1 MLNGSPLGLP
11 CLLLHPF
18 VYFLRVTSQSFLML
32 TFLQS
37 QNGPGWACC
46 LNLPAKNVLRM
57 AGSWNVNAAQICF
70 TNGVVE
76 RLSNAM
82 EEDSVMDYPIS
93 NTTRVF
99 PPLIFDVGN
108 KGDHQ
113 MEQLT
118 KRVEQLEKT
127 TQQIQTDVAVL
138 TARSEHFATK
148 ADIEKVRAEQGVM
161 RVEIMGE
168 LGALE
173 QRIDKKFERMEE
185 KFDQKFDKIDK
196 KFEKIDEKFERIDE
210 KFERVDQR
218 FNQLE
223 DKISAFNN
231 SITWKIMIPTG
242 LLVLAWFVQN
252 IVLKM
257 S

>member
-1 MLNGSPLGLP
+1 
-11 CLLLHPF
+11 
-18 VYFLRVTSQSFLML
+18 
-32 TFLQS
+32 
-37 QNGPGWACC
+37 
-46 LNLPAKNVLRM
+46 
-57 AGSWNVNAAQICF
+57 
-70 TNGVVE
+70 
-76 RLSNAM
+76 
-82 EEDSVMDYPIS
+82 
-93 NTTRVF
+93 
-99 PPLIFDVGN
+99 
-108 KGDHQ
+108 

-161 RVEIMGE
+161 RVEILGE

-173 QRIDKKFERMEE
+173 QRIDKKLERME
-185 KFDQKFDKIDK
+185 DQLNPKFDKIDL
-196 KFEKIDEKFERIDE
+196 IFERIDQR
-210 KFERVDQR
+210 FERIDQR

>member
-1 MLNGSPLGLP
+1 
-11 CLLLHPF
+11 
-18 VYFLRVTSQSFLML
+18 
-32 TFLQS
+32 
-37 QNGPGWACC
+37 
-46 LNLPAKNVLRM
+46 
-57 AGSWNVNAAQICF
+57 
-70 TNGVVE
+70 
-76 RLSNAM
+76 
-82 EEDSVMDYPIS
+82 MDYPIS

-118 KRVEQLEKT
+118 KRVEELEKT
-127 TQQIQTDVAVL
+127 TQQIQMDVAVL

-173 QRIDKKFERMEE
+173 QRLDKKFERMED
-185 KFDQKFDKIDK
+185 KFDK
-196 KFEKIDEKFERIDE
+196 KFEKIDEKFGKIDE

>member
-1 MLNGSPLGLP
+1 
-11 CLLLHPF
+11 
-18 VYFLRVTSQSFLML
+18 
-32 TFLQS
+32 
-37 QNGPGWACC
+37 
-46 LNLPAKNVLRM
+46 
-57 AGSWNVNAAQICF
+57 
-70 TNGVVE
+70 
-76 RLSNAM
+76 
-82 EEDSVMDYPIS
+82 
-93 NTTRVF
+93 
-99 PPLIFDVGN
+99 
-108 KGDHQ
+108 
-113 MEQLT
+113 MEQIT
-118 KRVEQLEKT
+118 KRVEQLEKN

-173 QRIDKKFERMEE
+173 QRIDKKFERME
-185 KFDQKFDKIDK
+185 DQLNPKFDKIDLI
-196 KFEKIDEKFERIDE
+196 FERIEQRFERIDQRFE
-210 KFERVDQR
+210 RVDERFERVDQR

-223 DKISAFNN
+223 DKISAFND

>member
-1 MLNGSPLGLP
+1 
-11 CLLLHPF
+11 
-18 VYFLRVTSQSFLML
+18 
-32 TFLQS
+32 
-37 QNGPGWACC
+37 
-46 LNLPAKNVLRM
+46 
-57 AGSWNVNAAQICF
+57 
-70 TNGVVE
+70 
-76 RLSNAM
+76 
-82 EEDSVMDYPIS
+82 MDYPIS

-113 MEQLT
+113 MEQVI

-127 TQQIQTDVAVL
+127 TQQIQMDVAVL

-148 ADIEKVRAEQGVM
+148 ADIEKVRAEQGAM

-185 KFDQKFDKIDK
+185 KFDQKFERIDNKFDKLDAR
-196 KFEKIDEKFERIDE
+196 FERIDEKFERIDE
-210 KFERVDQR
+210 KFERVDEKFERVDQR

-223 DKISAFNN
+223 EKISAFNN
-231 SITWKIMIPTG
+231 SLTWKIMLPTG

>member
-1 MLNGSPLGLP
+1 
-11 CLLLHPF
+11 
-18 VYFLRVTSQSFLML
+18 
-32 TFLQS
+32 
-37 QNGPGWACC
+37 
-46 LNLPAKNVLRM
+46 M

-70 TNGVVE
+70 TNSVVE
-76 RLSNAM
+76 RLSCAM

-93 NTTRVF
+93 NTIRVF

-118 KRVEQLEKT
+118 KRVEELEKT
-127 TQQIQTDVAVL
+127 TQQIQMDVAVL

-173 QRIDKKFERMEE
+173 QRLDKKFERMED
-185 KFDQKFDKIDK
+185 KFDK
-196 KFEKIDEKFERIDE
+196 KFEKIDEKFGKIDEKFERIDE
-210 KFERVDQR
+210 KFERIDEKFDRVDQR

>member
-1 MLNGSPLGLP
+1 
-11 CLLLHPF
+11 
-18 VYFLRVTSQSFLML
+18 
-32 TFLQS
+32 
-37 QNGPGWACC
+37 
-46 LNLPAKNVLRM
+46 M

-93 NTTRVF
+93 STTRVF
-99 PPLIFDVGN
+99 PPLNFAMGY
-108 KGDHQ
+108 KGHKD

-127 TQQIQTDVAVL
+127 TQQIQMDVAVL

-148 ADIEKVRAEQGVM
+148 ADIENVRAEQGVM
-161 RVEIMGE
+161 RVEILGE

-173 QRIDKKFERMEE
+173 QRIDKKFERMED
-185 KFDQKFDKIDK
+185 KFDK

-231 SITWKIMIPTG
+231 SITWKIMLPTG

-257 S
+257 L

>member
-1 MLNGSPLGLP
+1 
-11 CLLLHPF
+11 
-18 VYFLRVTSQSFLML
+18 
-32 TFLQS
+32 
-37 QNGPGWACC
+37 
-46 LNLPAKNVLRM
+46 
-57 AGSWNVNAAQICF
+57 
-70 TNGVVE
+70 
-76 RLSNAM
+76 M

-93 NTTRVF
+93 TATRVF
-99 PPLIFDVGN
+99 PPRIFDVGN

-113 MEQLT
+113 MEQLS

-161 RVEIMGE
+161 RVEILGE

-173 QRIDKKFERMEE
+173 QRIDKKLERME
-185 KFDQKFDKIDK
+185 DQLNPKFDKIDL
-196 KFEKIDEKFERIDE
+196 IFERI
-210 KFERVDQR
+210 DQR

-231 SITWKIMIPTG
+231 SLTWKIMIPTG

>member
-1 MLNGSPLGLP
+1 
-11 CLLLHPF
+11 
-18 VYFLRVTSQSFLML
+18 
-32 TFLQS
+32 
-37 QNGPGWACC
+37 
-46 LNLPAKNVLRM
+46 M

-76 RLSNAM
+76 RLSSAM

-93 NTTRVF
+93 TATRVF
-99 PPLIFDVGN
+99 PPRIFDVGN

-161 RVEIMGE
+161 RVEILGE

-173 QRIDKKFERMEE
+173 QRIDKKLERME
-185 KFDQKFDKIDK
+185 DQLNPKFDKIDL
-196 KFEKIDEKFERIDE
+196 IFERIDQR
-210 KFERVDQR
+210 FERIDQR

>member
-1 MLNGSPLGLP
+1 
-11 CLLLHPF
+11 
-18 VYFLRVTSQSFLML
+18 
-32 TFLQS
+32 
-37 QNGPGWACC
+37 
-46 LNLPAKNVLRM
+46 
-57 AGSWNVNAAQICF
+57 
-70 TNGVVE
+70 
-76 RLSNAM
+76 
-82 EEDSVMDYPIS
+82 
-93 NTTRVF
+93 
-99 PPLIFDVGN
+99 
-108 KGDHQ
+108 

-173 QRIDKKFERMEE
+173 QRIDKKFERMQ
-185 KFDQKFDKIDK
+185 DQLNPKFDKIDLI
-196 KFEKIDEKFERIDE
+196 FERIDQKFERI
-210 KFERVDQR
+210 DQR

-223 DKISAFNN
+223 DKIAAFNN

>member
-1 MLNGSPLGLP
+1 
-11 CLLLHPF
+11 
-18 VYFLRVTSQSFLML
+18 
-32 TFLQS
+32 
-37 QNGPGWACC
+37 
-46 LNLPAKNVLRM
+46 
-57 AGSWNVNAAQICF
+57 
-70 TNGVVE
+70 
-76 RLSNAM
+76 
-82 EEDSVMDYPIS
+82 
-93 NTTRVF
+93 
-99 PPLIFDVGN
+99 
-108 KGDHQ
+108 

-118 KRVEQLEKT
+118 KRVEELEKT

-173 QRIDKKFERMEE
+173 QRLDKKFERME
-185 KFDQKFDKIDK
+185 DQLNPKFDKIDL
-196 KFEKIDEKFERIDE
+196 IFERIDQR
-210 KFERVDQR
+210 FERIDQR

>member
-1 MLNGSPLGLP
+1 
-11 CLLLHPF
+11 
-18 VYFLRVTSQSFLML
+18 
-32 TFLQS
+32 
-37 QNGPGWACC
+37 
-46 LNLPAKNVLRM
+46 
-57 AGSWNVNAAQICF
+57 
-70 TNGVVE
+70 
-76 RLSNAM
+76 
-82 EEDSVMDYPIS
+82 MDYPIS
-93 NTTRVF
+93 TATRVF

-127 TQQIQTDVAVL
+127 TQQIQMDVAVL
-138 TARSEHFATK
+138 TARSEHFSTK

-173 QRIDKKFERMEE
+173 QRIDKKFDRMEE
-185 KFDQKFDKIDK
+185 KSELKFDKIDA
-196 KFEKIDEKFERIDE
+196 R
-210 KFERVDQR
+210 FERVDQR

-223 DKISAFNN
+223 EKISALNN
-231 SITWKIMIPTG
+231 SLTWKIMLPTC

>member
-1 MLNGSPLGLP
+1 
-11 CLLLHPF
+11 
-18 VYFLRVTSQSFLML
+18 
-32 TFLQS
+32 
-37 QNGPGWACC
+37 
-46 LNLPAKNVLRM
+46 
-57 AGSWNVNAAQICF
+57 
-70 TNGVVE
+70 
-76 RLSNAM
+76 
-82 EEDSVMDYPIS
+82 MDYPIS
-93 NTTRVF
+93 NTSRVF

-148 ADIEKVRAEQGVM
+148 ADIEKVRAEHGVM

-223 DKISAFNN
+223 DKIAAFNN

-242 LLVLAWFVQN
+242 LLVLAWFMQN

>member
-1 MLNGSPLGLP
+1 
-11 CLLLHPF
+11 
-18 VYFLRVTSQSFLML
+18 
-32 TFLQS
+32 
-37 QNGPGWACC
+37 
-46 LNLPAKNVLRM
+46 
-57 AGSWNVNAAQICF
+57 
-70 TNGVVE
+70 
-76 RLSNAM
+76 
-82 EEDSVMDYPIS
+82 MDYPIS

-113 MEQLT
+113 MQQVI

-127 TQQIQTDVAVL
+127 TQQIQMDVAVL

-148 ADIEKVRAEQGVM
+148 ADIEKVRAEQGAM

-185 KFDQKFDKIDK
+185 KFDQKFERIDNKFDKLDAR
-196 KFEKIDEKFERIDE
+196 FERIDEKFERIDE

-223 DKISAFNN
+223 EKISAFNN
-231 SITWKIMIPTG
+231 SLTWKIMLPTG

>member
-1 MLNGSPLGLP
+1 
-11 CLLLHPF
+11 
-18 VYFLRVTSQSFLML
+18 
-32 TFLQS
+32 
-37 QNGPGWACC
+37 
-46 LNLPAKNVLRM
+46 M

-82 EEDSVMDYPIS
+82 EEDSVMDYPVS

-173 QRIDKKFERMEE
+173 QRIDKKFERMQ
-185 KFDQKFDKIDK
+185 DQLNPKFDKIDLI
-196 KFEKIDEKFERIDE
+196 FERIDQKFERI
-210 KFERVDQR
+210 DQR

-223 DKISAFNN
+223 DKIAAFNN

>member
-1 MLNGSPLGLP
+1 
-11 CLLLHPF
+11 
-18 VYFLRVTSQSFLML
+18 
-32 TFLQS
+32 
-37 QNGPGWACC
+37 
-46 LNLPAKNVLRM
+46 M

-76 RLSNAM
+76 RLSSAM
-82 EEDSVMDYPIS
+82 EEDSVMDYPIG
-93 NTTRVF
+93 TATRVF
-99 PPLIFDVGN
+99 PPRIFDVGN

-161 RVEIMGE
+161 RVEILGE

-173 QRIDKKFERMEE
+173 QRIDKKLERME
-185 KFDQKFDKIDK
+185 DQLNPKFDKIDL
-196 KFEKIDEKFERIDE
+196 IFERIDQR
-210 KFERVDQR
+210 FERIDQR

-231 SITWKIMIPTG
+231 SITWKIMIP
-242 LLVLAWFVQN
+242 
-252 IVLKM
+252 
-257 S
+257 

>member
-1 MLNGSPLGLP
+1 
-11 CLLLHPF
+11 
-18 VYFLRVTSQSFLML
+18 
-32 TFLQS
+32 
-37 QNGPGWACC
+37 
-46 LNLPAKNVLRM
+46 
-57 AGSWNVNAAQICF
+57 
-70 TNGVVE
+70 
-76 RLSNAM
+76 
-82 EEDSVMDYPIS
+82 MDYPIS

-173 QRIDKKFERMEE
+173 QRIDKKFERME
-185 KFDQKFDKIDK
+185 DQLNPKFDKIDL
-196 KFEKIDEKFERIDE
+196 IFERIEQRFERVDE
-210 KFERVDQR
+210 KFERVDEKFERVDERFERVDER

-223 DKISAFNN
+223 DKIAAFNN

>member
-1 MLNGSPLGLP
+1 
-11 CLLLHPF
+11 
-18 VYFLRVTSQSFLML
+18 
-32 TFLQS
+32 
-37 QNGPGWACC
+37 
-46 LNLPAKNVLRM
+46 
-57 AGSWNVNAAQICF
+57 
-70 TNGVVE
+70 
-76 RLSNAM
+76 M
-82 EEDSVMDYPIS
+82 EEDSVMDYPIG
-93 NTTRVF
+93 TATRVF
-99 PPLIFDVGN
+99 PPRIFDVGN

-161 RVEIMGE
+161 RVEILGE

-173 QRIDKKFERMEE
+173 QRIDKKLERME
-185 KFDQKFDKIDK
+185 DQLNPKFDKIDL
-196 KFEKIDEKFERIDE
+196 IFERIDQR
-210 KFERVDQR
+210 FERIDQR

-252 IVLKM
+252 IVFENVM
-257 S
+257 TRFTARFRPFMGRNSS

>member
-1 MLNGSPLGLP
+1 
-11 CLLLHPF
+11 
-18 VYFLRVTSQSFLML
+18 
-32 TFLQS
+32 
-37 QNGPGWACC
+37 
-46 LNLPAKNVLRM
+46 
-57 AGSWNVNAAQICF
+57 
-70 TNGVVE
+70 
-76 RLSNAM
+76 
-82 EEDSVMDYPIS
+82 MDYPIS
-93 NTTRVF
+93 ATTRVF
-99 PPLIFDVGN
+99 PPLIFDVGY
-108 KGDHQ
+108 KGDRQ

-127 TQQIQTDVAVL
+127 TQQIQMDVAVL

-148 ADIEKVRAEQGVM
+148 ADIETVRTEQGVM
-161 RVEIMGE
+161 RVEMMGE

-185 KFDQKFDKIDK
+185 KFELKFDKIDA
-196 KFEKIDEKFERIDE
+196 R
-210 KFERVDQR
+210 FERVDQR

-223 DKISAFNN
+223 EKISALNN
-231 SITWKIMIPTG
+231 SLTWKIMLPTC

>member
-1 MLNGSPLGLP
+1 
-11 CLLLHPF
+11 
-18 VYFLRVTSQSFLML
+18 
-32 TFLQS
+32 
-37 QNGPGWACC
+37 
-46 LNLPAKNVLRM
+46 
-57 AGSWNVNAAQICF
+57 
-70 TNGVVE
+70 
-76 RLSNAM
+76 
-82 EEDSVMDYPIS
+82 MDYPIS

-99 PPLIFDVGN
+99 PLLIFDVGN

-173 QRIDKKFERMEE
+173 QRIDKKFERMQ
-185 KFDQKFDKIDK
+185 DQLNPKFDKIDLI
-196 KFEKIDEKFERIDE
+196 FERIDQKFERIDE
-210 KFERVDQR
+210 R

>member
-1 MLNGSPLGLP
+1 
-11 CLLLHPF
+11 
-18 VYFLRVTSQSFLML
+18 
-32 TFLQS
+32 
-37 QNGPGWACC
+37 
-46 LNLPAKNVLRM
+46 
-57 AGSWNVNAAQICF
+57 
-70 TNGVVE
+70 
-76 RLSNAM
+76 M
-82 EEDSVMDYPIS
+82 EKDSVMDYPIS

-99 PPLIFDVGN
+99 RPLIFDLGN

-148 ADIEKVRAEQGVM
+148 ADIEKVRAEQGAM

-185 KFDQKFDKIDK
+185 KSELKFDKIDAR
-196 KFEKIDEKFERIDE
+196 FARIDE

-223 DKISAFNN
+223 EKISAFNN
-231 SITWKIMIPTG
+231 SLTWKIMLPTC

>member
-1 MLNGSPLGLP
+1 
-11 CLLLHPF
+11 
-18 VYFLRVTSQSFLML
+18 
-32 TFLQS
+32 
-37 QNGPGWACC
+37 
-46 LNLPAKNVLRM
+46 
-57 AGSWNVNAAQICF
+57 
-70 TNGVVE
+70 
-76 RLSNAM
+76 
-82 EEDSVMDYPIS
+82 
-93 NTTRVF
+93 VF
-99 PPLIFDVGN
+99 PPRIFDVGN

-161 RVEIMGE
+161 RVEILGE

-173 QRIDKKFERMEE
+173 QRIDKKLERME
-185 KFDQKFDKIDK
+185 DQLNPKFDKIDL
-196 KFEKIDEKFERIDE
+196 IFERIDQR
-210 KFERVDQR
+210 FERIDQR

>member
-1 MLNGSPLGLP
+1 
-11 CLLLHPF
+11 
-18 VYFLRVTSQSFLML
+18 ML
-32 TFLQS
+32 TFLPS
-37 QNGPGWACC
+37 QNGPGCACC

-76 RLSNAM
+76 RLSSAM

-93 NTTRVF
+93 TATRVF
-99 PPLIFDVGN
+99 PPRIFDVGN

-161 RVEIMGE
+161 RVEILGE

-173 QRIDKKFERMEE
+173 QRIDKKLERME
-185 KFDQKFDKIDK
+185 DQLNPKFDKIDL
-196 KFEKIDEKFERIDE
+196 IFERIDQR
-210 KFERVDQR
+210 FERIDQR

>member
-1 MLNGSPLGLP
+1 
-11 CLLLHPF
+11 
-18 VYFLRVTSQSFLML
+18 
-32 TFLQS
+32 
-37 QNGPGWACC
+37 
-46 LNLPAKNVLRM
+46 
-57 AGSWNVNAAQICF
+57 
-70 TNGVVE
+70 
-76 RLSNAM
+76 M

-118 KRVEQLEKT
+118 KRVEELEKN
-127 TQQIQTDVAVL
+127 TQQIQMDVAVL

-173 QRIDKKFERMEE
+173 QRLDKKFERMED
-185 KFDQKFDKIDK
+185 KFDK
-196 KFEKIDEKFERIDE
+196 KFEKIDE

-223 DKISAFNN
+223 DKISVFNN

>member
-1 MLNGSPLGLP
+1 
-11 CLLLHPF
+11 
-18 VYFLRVTSQSFLML
+18 
-32 TFLQS
+32 
-37 QNGPGWACC
+37 
-46 LNLPAKNVLRM
+46 
-57 AGSWNVNAAQICF
+57 
-70 TNGVVE
+70 
-76 RLSNAM
+76 M

-93 NTTRVF
+93 TATRVF

-118 KRVEQLEKT
+118 KRVEELEKT

-173 QRIDKKFERMEE
+173 QRLDKKFERME
-185 KFDQKFDKIDK
+185 DQLNPKFDKIDL
-196 KFEKIDEKFERIDE
+196 IFERIDQR
-210 KFERVDQR
+210 FERIDQR

>member
-1 MLNGSPLGLP
+1 
-11 CLLLHPF
+11 
-18 VYFLRVTSQSFLML
+18 
-32 TFLQS
+32 
-37 QNGPGWACC
+37 
-46 LNLPAKNVLRM
+46 
-57 AGSWNVNAAQICF
+57 
-70 TNGVVE
+70 
-76 RLSNAM
+76 
-82 EEDSVMDYPIS
+82 
-93 NTTRVF
+93 
-99 PPLIFDVGN
+99 
-108 KGDHQ
+108 

-173 QRIDKKFERMEE
+173 QRIDKKFERME
-185 KFDQKFDKIDK
+185 DKFDKIDK

-223 DKISAFNN
+223 DKIAAFNN
-231 SITWKIMIPTG
+231 SITWKIMLPTC

>member
-1 MLNGSPLGLP
+1 
-11 CLLLHPF
+11 
-18 VYFLRVTSQSFLML
+18 
-32 TFLQS
+32 
-37 QNGPGWACC
+37 
-46 LNLPAKNVLRM
+46 
-57 AGSWNVNAAQICF
+57 
-70 TNGVVE
+70 
-76 RLSNAM
+76 
-82 EEDSVMDYPIS
+82 
-93 NTTRVF
+93 
-99 PPLIFDVGN
+99 
-108 KGDHQ
+108 

-118 KRVEQLEKT
+118 KRVEELEKT
-127 TQQIQTDVAVL
+127 TQQIQMDVAVL

-173 QRIDKKFERMEE
+173 QRLDKKFERMQ
-185 KFDQKFDKIDK
+185 DQLNPKFDKIDL
-196 KFEKIDEKFERIDE
+196 IFERIDQR
-210 KFERVDQR
+210 FERVDQR

>member
-1 MLNGSPLGLP
+1 
-11 CLLLHPF
+11 
-18 VYFLRVTSQSFLML
+18 
-32 TFLQS
+32 
-37 QNGPGWACC
+37 
-46 LNLPAKNVLRM
+46 
-57 AGSWNVNAAQICF
+57 
-70 TNGVVE
+70 
-76 RLSNAM
+76 
-82 EEDSVMDYPIS
+82 MDYPIS

-118 KRVEQLEKT
+118 KRVEELEKT
-127 TQQIQTDVAVL
+127 TQQIQMDVAVL

-173 QRIDKKFERMEE
+173 QRLDKKLERMQ
-185 KFDQKFDKIDK
+185 DQLNPKFDKIDL
-196 KFEKIDEKFERIDE
+196 IFERIDQR
-210 KFERVDQR
+210 FERVDQR

>member
-1 MLNGSPLGLP
+1 
-11 CLLLHPF
+11 
-18 VYFLRVTSQSFLML
+18 
-32 TFLQS
+32 
-37 QNGPGWACC
+37 
-46 LNLPAKNVLRM
+46 
-57 AGSWNVNAAQICF
+57 
-70 TNGVVE
+70 
-76 RLSNAM
+76 
-82 EEDSVMDYPIS
+82 MDYPIS

-118 KRVEQLEKT
+118 KRVEELEKT
-127 TQQIQTDVAVL
+127 TQQIQMDVAVL

-173 QRIDKKFERMEE
+173 QRLDKKFERMQ
-185 KFDQKFDKIDK
+185 DQLNPKFDKIDL
-196 KFEKIDEKFERIDE
+196 IFERIDQR
-210 KFERVDQR
+210 FERVDQR